1 MTYSSGNTILAT
13 DYNTFVG
20 TVNAV
25 VGPSSSYRSG
35 DGYGDSA
42 LATVSASA
50 TVNSTSWNNLI
61 DAVKKAATHQGTTVN
76 LPGSDLNT
84 GDTIEALDGSTSG
97 SGTLNLTQAV
107 TDIDTNKGNVDT
119 GEQTTI
125 AGSTAS
131 TRGSAWGTGGTE
143 TITAQIRVQFS
154 NQVHTDAFF
163 NTGGEIHITFQHP
176 NTGTSSAQDN
186 AWRTIFNTAIGTLK
200 LQKTSIAR
208 TGSSGT
214 IAAFGYTSLTSSY
227 QNIYTGTNIGGG
239 AYGAN
244 DVNVKAKLDTTNHR
258 VEFEIDL
265 VDQSTAIAPSTAD
278 QVAAGTA
285 VSFGFRKSSQ
295 YNPATPTVSQ
305 ISGF

>member
-1 MTYSSGNTILAT
+1 MTYSSGNTILAA

-20 TVNAV
+20 TVNTV
-25 VGPSSSYRSG
+25 VGPSASYKSG

-42 LATVSASA
+42 IANVSASA
-50 TVNSTSWNNLI
+50 TVNSTSWNTLI

-76 LPGSDLNT
+76 LPGSALST

-97 SGTLNLTQAV
+97 SGTLNLSQAV
-107 TDIDTNKGNVDT
+107 TDINTNRANVDT
-119 GEQTTI
+119 SEQTTI
-125 AGSTAS
+125 AGSQAS
-131 TRGSAWGTGGTE
+131 QRGSVWGTGGTE
-143 TITAQIRVQFS
+143 TITAQIRVQFT

-163 NTGGEIHITFQHP
+163 NTGGEIHITFQHASGS
-176 NTGTSSAQDN
+176 TAQDN

-214 IAAFGYTSLTSSY
+214 IAAFGYTSLTGTY